1 MINKI
6 KKYLFYRKY
15 RWYRQDLMT
24 TQFIKHRIKLRQ
36 IVKVATYQDEMIT
49 TLENLVKNQQTI
61 IERYQQKSK
70 MPSVALENS
79 KWNLTKENN
88 IRSL

>member
-49 TLENLVKNQQTI
+49 TLENLVKNQQVI

-70 MPSVALENS
+70 MPSVEIGNS
-79 KWNLTKENN
+79 QWTLKNEDNTT
-88 IRSL
+88 R